1 MSMRLLGKT
10 FEQVVC
16 QFEKGDIPP
25 VPKTL
30 LFFYIKLEQRFVFDR
45 MGMINLDDFFVD
57 TSMKNKDRFEFMRL
71 MKHFGL
77 IEYENLGDRNF
88 KVKLVPQSKC
98 FMSGAINQYPAYD
111 LRDMLETIDRLKTT
125 KEENNDN

>member
-1 MSMRLLGKT
+1 MRMNLLGKT

-25 VPKTL
+25 VPKTI

-45 MGMINLDDFFVD
+45 VGYISLDDFFEN
-57 TSMKNKDRFEFMRL
+57 TTMKNKERFEFMRL

-77 IEYENLGDRNF
+77 IDYENLGQRKF
-88 KVKLVPQSKC
+88 KIKLLPTSKC
-98 FMSGAINQYPAYD
+98 FMSGAINQIPAYD
-111 LRDMLETIDRLKTT
+111 LKDMLETIDRLKVKT
-125 KEENNDN
+125 EGEN

>member
-1 MSMRLLGKT
+1 MRLLGKT